1 VWEEIVLVNK
11 VLDGVSYW
19 GMVSSAILET
29 QEAYVDVLMRAP
41 NAREAANL
49 FSTAP
54 PDLPAGST
62 CAEDGKPSTVIQAA
76 GVPLEVKDWLPFP
89 GASRAPD
96 PHRL

>member
-1 VWEEIVLVNK
+1 MKRSSTLTWDQLRVGLVILFSVLIIAV
-11 VLDGVSYW
+11 
-19 GMVSSAILET
+19 AIYKLG
-29 QEAYVDVLMRAP
+29 
-41 NAREAANL
+41 EAANL
-49 FSTAP
+49 FSTTP